1 MFENLGPLWPQ
12 ICKATWETVYMTL
25 VSVLFA
31 TVIGLPMGVILV
43 LTDRGHILES
53 RLVNTVLGW
62 FVNIGRSFPF
72 IILMVAIIPFTR
84 LVVGTFIGT
93 TGAIP
98 PLVVAA
104 APFVARMV
112 ETSLKEVDW
121 GVIEAALSVGASA
134 WQVVYKVLLPEAL
147 PGLVLGTTITT
158 INVLGYTAMAGVVG
172 GGGLGDLAVRYGF
185 QRYMPDVMVVTVIIL
200 IVMVQVL
207 QSLGDWLARKV
218 NRR

>member
-1 MFENLGPLWPQ
+1 MFENLEPLWPQ
-12 ICKATWETVYMTL
+12 IWTATWETIYMTL
-25 VSVLFA
+25 VSVFFA
-31 TVIGLPMGVILV
+31 TLVGLPMGVILV
-43 LTDRGHILES
+43 LTDRGHILEN

-185 QRYMPDVMVVTVIIL
+185 QRYMPDVMVVTVVIL

>member
-1 MFENLGPLWPQ
+1 
-12 ICKATWETVYMTL
+12 
-25 VSVLFA
+25 
-31 TVIGLPMGVILV
+31 
-43 LTDRGHILES
+43 
-53 RLVNTVLGW
+53 
-62 FVNIGRSFPF
+62 
-72 IILMVAIIPFTR
+72 
-84 LVVGTFIGT
+84 
-93 TGAIP
+93 
-98 PLVVAA
+98 
-104 APFVARMV
+104 
-112 ETSLKEVDW
+112 
-121 GVIEAALSVGASA
+121 
-134 WQVVYKVLLPEAL
+134 VLLPEAL